1 MSSQERPPILQTHP
15 PKISRPPPPPFLPC
29 SKRRPSAAE
38 LLQDPWLK
46 KGLLTTKLVEILR
59 DVPPPQRQI
68 STSTCE
74 AAAPAGI
81 RAASEASADEIDS
94 PGGNANSGGGSSA
107 GTAAANA
114 SNFAD
119 GTTWNFGDDQREA
132 LRTGVNV
139 ERLDV
144 HQEEGAGNEDD
155 QELGFDDVRHAAAS
169 C

>member
-1 MSSQERPPILQTHP
+1 M
-15 PKISRPPPPPFLPC
+15 
-29 SKRRPSAAE
+29 
-38 LLQDPWLK
+38 QDPWLK
-46 KGLLTTKLVEILR
+46 RGLLTTKLVEILR
-59 DVPPPQRQI
+59 DVPPPQRQ
-68 STSTCE
+68 TSASAGE
-74 AAAPAGI
+74 SSAALAGI
-81 RAASEASADEIDS
+81 RAASDLAAVDEVDS

-107 GTAAANA
+107 GAAPANG

-155 QELGFDDVRHAAAS
+155 QELGFDDVRRTLAAPRS
-169 C
+169 LSVDKE